1 MKKSDQMIETLLE
14 MPLAARLFIVFV
26 VVVGLISIAAYVI
39 HRAVRSRQL
48 QRQQT
53 LPLQVHSYSHGPA
66 LVFKILFWIH
76 QVLLGLPSALI
87 GLDLL
92 LEGETSG
99 VIAAIGLLLAWI
111 GGTLV
116 WGLAALMHQR
126 TVYELPSVF
135 DQLTDNIAR
144 LETMQAHAGAVGAV
158 ADAVS
163 SEKAGE

>member
-1 MKKSDQMIETLLE
+1 MLETLLE
-14 MPLAARLFIVFV
+14 MPLVARLFIVFV
-26 VVVGLISIAAYVI
+26 VVAGLISLAAYVI
-39 HRAVRSRQL
+39 HRAVLSRKP
-48 QRQQT
+48 QRHQT

-92 LEGETSG
+92 LGGETSG
-99 VIAAIGLLLAWI
+99 EAVVLLLAWI

-135 DQLTDNIAR
+135 HQLADNIAR
-144 LETMQAHAGAVGAV
+144 LETTQARAGAVGAV
-158 ADAVS
+158 ADAVNNGS
-163 SEKAGE
+163 RSTA

>member
-1 MKKSDQMIETLLE
+1 MFETLLE

-26 VVVGLISIAAYVI
+26 LVAGLISLAAYVI
-39 HRAVRSRQL
+39 HRAVRSRQP
-48 QRQQT
+48 QRHQT

-99 VIAAIGLLLAWI
+99 EAVVLLLAWI

-126 TVYELPSVF
+126 TIYELPSVF
-135 DQLTDNIAR
+135 DQLADNIAR

-158 ADAVS
+158 ADAVNNGARS
-163 SEKAGE
+163 TA

>member
-1 MKKSDQMIETLLE
+1 MLETLLE

-26 VVVGLISIAAYVI
+26 VVAGLISLAAYVI
-39 HRAVRSRQL
+39 HRAVRSRQP
-48 QRQQT
+48 QRHQT

-66 LVFKILFWIH
+66 LVFKILFRIH

-99 VIAAIGLLLAWI
+99 EAVVLLLAWI

-126 TVYELPSVF
+126 TIYELPSVF
-135 DQLTDNIAR
+135 DQLADNIAR

-158 ADAVS
+158 ADAVDNGS
-163 SEKAGE
+163 RSTA

>member
-1 MKKSDQMIETLLE
+1 MLETLLE

-26 VVVGLISIAAYVI
+26 VVAGLISLVAYVI
-39 HRAVRSRQL
+39 HRAVRSRQP
-48 QRQQT
+48 QRHQT
-53 LPLQVHSYSHGPA
+53 LPLQIHSYSHGPA

-99 VIAAIGLLLAWI
+99 EAIVLLLAWI

-126 TVYELPSVF
+126 TIYELPSVF
-135 DQLTDNIAR
+135 DQLADNIAR

-158 ADAVS
+158 ADAVNNGARS
-163 SEKAGE
+163 TA

>member
-1 MKKSDQMIETLLE
+1 MFETLLE
-14 MPLAARLFIVFV
+14 MPLAVRLFIVFV
-26 VVVGLISIAAYVI
+26 VVVGLISLAAYVI
-39 HRAVRSRQL
+39 YRAVRSRQP
-48 QRQQT
+48 QRHQT
-53 LPLQVHSYSHGPA
+53 LPLQVHGYSHGSA
-66 LVFKILFWIH
+66 LVFKILFWIY

-99 VIAAIGLLLAWI
+99 VIAAIALLLAWI

-135 DQLTDNIAR
+135 DQLADNLAQG

-158 ADAVS
+158 ADAGS
-163 SEKAGE
+163 SGSPQ

>member
-1 MKKSDQMIETLLE
+1 V
-14 MPLAARLFIVFV
+14 A
-26 VVVGLISIAAYVI
+26 GLISLAAYVI
-39 HRAVRSRQL
+39 HRAVRSRQP
-48 QRQQT
+48 QRHQT

-99 VIAAIGLLLAWI
+99 EAVVLLLAWI

-126 TVYELPSVF
+126 TIYELPSVF
-135 DQLTDNIAR
+135 DQLADNIAR

-158 ADAVS
+158 ADAVNNGS
-163 SEKAGE
+163 RSTA

>member
-1 MKKSDQMIETLLE
+1 MLETLLE

-26 VVVGLISIAAYVI
+26 VVAGLISLAAYVI
-39 HRAVRSRQL
+39 HRAVRSRQP
-48 QRQQT
+48 QRHQT
-53 LPLQVHSYSHGPA
+53 LPLQVHSYSHGLA

-99 VIAAIGLLLAWI
+99 EAIVLLLAWI

-126 TVYELPSVF
+126 TIYELPSVF
-135 DQLTDNIAR
+135 DQLADNIAR

-158 ADAVS
+158 ADAVNNGARS
-163 SEKAGE
+163 TA

>member
-1 MKKSDQMIETLLE
+1 MLETLLE

-26 VVVGLISIAAYVI
+26 VVAGLISLAAYVI
-39 HRAVRSRQL
+39 HRAVRSRQP
-48 QRQQT
+48 QRHQT

-87 GLDLL
+87 SLDLL

-99 VIAAIGLLLAWI
+99 EAVVLLLAWI

-126 TVYELPSVF
+126 TIYELPSVF
-135 DQLTDNIAR
+135 DQLADNIAR

-158 ADAVS
+158 ADAVDNGS
-163 SEKAGE
+163 RSTA

>member
-1 MKKSDQMIETLLE
+1 MLETLLE

-26 VVVGLISIAAYVI
+26 VVAGLISLAAYVI
-39 HRAVRSRQL
+39 HRAVRSRQP
-48 QRQQT
+48 QRHQT

-99 VIAAIGLLLAWI
+99 EAIVLLLAWI

-135 DQLTDNIAR
+135 DQLADNIAR

-158 ADAVS
+158 ADAVDNGS
-163 SEKAGE
+163 RSTA

>member
-1 MKKSDQMIETLLE
+1 MLETLLE

-26 VVVGLISIAAYVI
+26 VVAGLISLVAYVI
-39 HRAVRSRQL
+39 HRAVRSRQP
-48 QRQQT
+48 QRHQT
-53 LPLQVHSYSHGPA
+53 LPLQIHSYSHGPA

-92 LEGETSG
+92 LGGETSG
-99 VIAAIGLLLAWI
+99 EAVVLLLAWI

-126 TVYELPSVF
+126 TIYELPSVF
-135 DQLTDNIAR
+135 DQRSL
-144 LETMQAHAGAVGAV
+144 QAVRPAIRGGLAAPR
-158 ADAVS
+158 
-163 SEKAGE
+163 E

>member
-1 MKKSDQMIETLLE
+1 MFETLLE

-26 VVVGLISIAAYVI
+26 VVAGLISLAAYVI
-39 HRAVRSRQL
+39 HRAVRSRQP
-48 QRQQT
+48 QRHQT

-66 LVFKILFWIH
+66 LVFKILFWIY

-135 DQLTDNIAR
+135 DQLADNIAR
-144 LETMQAHAGAVGAV
+144 LETIQAHAGAVGAV
-158 ADAVS
+158 ADVVNNGSRSTA
-163 SEKAGE
+163 